1 MITNFFTTEGII
13 LTVLVA
19 ILFLFIQ
26 FYNLAYY
33 LPVLRFS
40 RKSRT
45 ARTSDSPL
53 PPVSIILSA
62 HNEATHLKELLP
74 QLLTQD
80 YPQFEVI
87 VIDDNSTD
95 DTIDLLKRL
104 KQEYS
109 HLHHSFVPSSA
120 RYVSRKKLSL
130 TLGVKASHYDWL
142 LFTEPDCRPS
152 GNQWLRLM
160 ARNFTPDTDVVL
172 GYSRYNGNHGILSS
186 LLAGS
191 YLLRSLRY
199 LSMALTGHPYTGS
212 GRNLAYRKSL
222 FQRYHGYSQQ
232 LNLKRGE
239 DFLFVNQAA
248 TPSHTRIELHPDSVM
263 QISQHSL
270 KGRLAELGD
279 YDASSRYFQGAQRYI
294 WGLETTLQTLFGLT
308 ALLSLLYLL
317 LTAHW
322 LLAGLTG
329 FTVLLKLL
337 LQFFLFRQTAR
348 QLGHPH
354 TLLLPWFLFGWQLFE
369 SLSVKTYHL
378 IKGERPFRR
387 S

>member
-13 LTVLVA
+13 LTVIITV
-19 ILFLFIQ
+19 LFLFIQ
-26 FYNLAYY
+26 FYNLSYY
-33 LPVLRFS
+33 LSVLRFS

-62 HNEATHLKELLP
+62 HNEAIHLKELLP

-109 HLHHSFVPSSA
+109 HLHHSFVPASA

-248 TPSHTRIELHPDSVM
+248 TPNHTRIELHPDSVM
-263 QISQHSL
+263 QIDLHSL
-270 KGRLAELGD
+270 KAQLAEVGD
-279 YDASSRYFQGAQRYI
+279 YDASSRYFQGIQRYI
-294 WGLETTLQTLFGLT
+294 WGIETTLQTLFSLT
-308 ALLSLLYLL
+308 AFLALLYFLC
-317 LTAHW
+317 TAHW

-329 FTVLLKLL
+329 FIVLLKLL
-337 LQFFLFRQTAR
+337 IQFFLFRQSAR
-348 QLGHPH
+348 HLGHPH
-354 TLLLPWFLFGWQLFE
+354 TLLFPWFLFGWQLFE